1 MAFRNLPEVSL
12 ALPNSKRSF
21 KPLFAFGHNSD
32 RLSDRLSDNNY
43 RLQGCSWVAQSLLQK
58 LSVVKSKQPRDR
70 RLLSSDGP
78 LGSPHYFSIHPL
90 LGATDISDKLSGS
103 LLLVARLTRRPHPR

>member
-43 RLQGCSWVAQSLLQK
+43 RLQGCFLGGSELATKAV
-58 LSVVKSKQPRDR
+58 
-70 RLLSSDGP
+70 SSQ
-78 LGSPHYFSIHPL
+78 
-90 LGATDISDKLSGS
+90 
-103 LLLVARLTRRPHPR
+103 V